1 MKSPIIESLRD
12 DMAALHEASA
22 ISQETLQAFVAL
34 LTRSGPV
41 DSRVTD
47 TRIPEWQPAQS

>member
-47 TRIPEWQPAQS
+47 TRIPERQPAQS